1 MKKNPLILSIGEEWL
16 EFHWLAYFQVE
27 KFVLCDGS
35 HSKNEKQCVIHKID
49 SGWHL
54 MKTVEINRKSLLLL
68 LYFVLMKLCFFSLIS
83 IKLIRWVFF
92 LWLHFTKR
100 KAKSVAVWKSLSHKN
115 TSTDP
120 VDSVENKMKG
130 SKVNELWG
138 RYNYNGWVE
147 RERKSSHNHSLI

>member
-1 MKKNPLILSIGEEWL
+1 MIISDKKVNFSKQFFFTEVVTAWNFYLIIYDSIIRPKITITFWFEFLTTHAIFQGNSMWIKSLFFSGRSAPQREEKNEKKTPLILSIGEEWV

-68 LYFVLMKLCFFSLIS
+68 LYFVVMKCKLCFF
-83 IKLIRWVFF
+83 
-92 LWLHFTKR
+92 H
-100 KAKSVAVWKSLSHKN
+100 
-115 TSTDP
+115 
-120 VDSVENKMKG
+120 
-130 SKVNELWG
+130 
-138 RYNYNGWVE
+138 
-147 RERKSSHNHSLI
+147 